1 MTLRLTLQKGSYP
14 SKRVEYHS
22 LTLLQVPNILQSDV
36 VPVVGVFGK
45 HVLKFLR
52 NEASFTVIRA
62 AVASMLVLVNVL
74 EVDAEEGI
82 GEVTG
87 NCRVGEIEMD
97 HKDGKPAEQDIE
109 AQSAEASV
117 CIQRPD
123 DAVLVL

>member
-1 MTLRLTLQKGSYP
+1 M
-14 SKRVEYHS
+14 
-22 LTLLQVPNILQSDV
+22 QVPNILQSNV

-45 HVLKFLR
+45 HVLKLLR
-52 NEASFTVIRA
+52 NEASFAIIRA
-62 AVASMLVLVNVL
+62 AIASMLVLVNVL

-97 HKDGKPAEQDIE
+97 YKDGKPAEQDIE
-109 AQSAEASV
+109 AQSAQASV

-123 DAVLVL
+123 DAVLVLYAS